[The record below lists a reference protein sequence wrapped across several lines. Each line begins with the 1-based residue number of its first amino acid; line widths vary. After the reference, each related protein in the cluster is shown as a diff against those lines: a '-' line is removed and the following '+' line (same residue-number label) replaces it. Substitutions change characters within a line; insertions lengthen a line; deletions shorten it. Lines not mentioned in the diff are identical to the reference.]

1 MTHIII
7 RDVALVTDLWCFG
20 SSSGSGAPRMRVAG
34 PSRRL
39 PSCRRR
45 KRLRPGVGWWGSPV
59 RFIVDLGCGYPFLV
73 WFVFLWLLISGVW
86 ETLIFGTGDWFAF
99 GGPFFC
105 GLFTPTYPLPGHR
118 LVPESQHIYIYM
130 LKVRLGALYQAMCHG
145 DCVLRETWAQRS
157 SGEGSVARTLPEP
170 SVALFLLA
178 GCGFS
183 RKTQKCKDFVVWV
196 GSSI

>member
-20 SSSGSGAPRMRVAG
+20 SSFGSGAPRMSVAG
-34 PSRRL
+34 PSRRP

-73 WFVFLWLLISGVW
+73 WFVFLWLLFSGVW

-99 GGPFFC
+99 GEPFFC

-118 LVPESQHIYIYM
+118 LVPESQF
-130 LKVRLGALYQAMCHG
+130 VC
-145 DCVLRETWAQRS
+145 
-157 SGEGSVARTLPEP
+157 
-170 SVALFLLA
+170 LFVCLVGWLVGWLVGLFCLFACLLVCLLA
-178 GCGFS
+178 CLLVCLFA
-183 RKTQKCKDFVVWV
+183 CLLVLFVCVCLALER
-196 GSSI
+196 

>member
-20 SSSGSGAPRMRVAG
+20 SSSGSGAPRMSVAG

-73 WFVFLWLLISGVW
+73 WFVFLWLLFSGVW

-99 GGPFFC
+99 GEPFFC
-105 GLFTPTYPLPGHR
+105 GLFTPTNPLPGHR
-118 LVPESQHIYIYM
+118 LVPESHLFFSLDRRQTCSCQTGRTHCF
-130 LKVRLGALYQAMCHG
+130 VSEATLGL
-145 DCVLRETWAQRS
+145 
-157 SGEGSVARTLPEP
+157 
-170 SVALFLLA
+170 
-178 GCGFS
+178 
-183 RKTQKCKDFVVWV
+183 
-196 GSSI
+196 